1 MAATALAAPAF
12 DSRLRVSDGVRRW
25 RNFKSGL
32 ISGLCVLGAVIVITP
47 LALVFGYLVFKGAGS
62 LNWDFFTKTPAPVGE
77 LGGGVAHALV
87 GSAML
92 IAMASLVGIP
102 VGVLGAIYLT
112 EYASPGFASRVR
124 FAADVLN
131 GVPSIVWGIVAYAI
145 FVLPG
150 GSFLSLGRFSAI
162 AGAAAL
168 AFIMIPLVLRTAEE
182 VLLLVPNGYRE
193 AGLALGIAKWKISLH
208 IVAKTAFRGIL
219 TGGLL
224 AVARIAGETAPLLF
238 TALGNNDWGR
248 GLGEPVAALPLQ
260 IYAYAISPYD
270 DWHRQAWAAALVL
283 LLLVLTLNLS
293 LRYLTR
299 ERIVKAARK
308 RLPPDAPTITPAS
321 QAHAG

>member
-1 MAATALAAPAF
+1 MVALAPAF
-12 DSRLRVSDGVRRW
+12 HPRLRVSDGVRRW

-32 ISGLCVLGAVIVITP
+32 VSALCVLGSIAVVTP
-47 LALVFGYLVFKGAGS
+47 LALVLGYLIFKGAGS

-77 LGGGVAHALV
+77 AGGGVAHAIGGTFL
-87 GSAML
+87 L
-92 IAMASLVGIP
+92 IALASAVGVP

-112 EYASPGFASRVR
+112 EYARPAFAGRVR

-131 GVPSIVWGIVAYAI
+131 GVPSIVWGIVAYGL

-150 GSFLSLGRFSAI
+150 GSPFSLGKFSAA

-168 AFIMIPLVLRTAEE
+168 AFIMIPLIVRTAEE

-219 TGGLL
+219 TGVLL

-248 GLGEPVAALPLQ
+248 GLGEPIAALPLQ
-260 IYAYAISPYD
+260 IYSYAISPYD

-283 LLLVLTLNLS
+283 VLVVLSLNLS
-293 LRYLTR
+293 LRFLTR
-299 ERIVKAARK
+299 ERIVKAAR
-308 RLPPDAPTITPAS
+308 RQLPSDVPPAAPAA